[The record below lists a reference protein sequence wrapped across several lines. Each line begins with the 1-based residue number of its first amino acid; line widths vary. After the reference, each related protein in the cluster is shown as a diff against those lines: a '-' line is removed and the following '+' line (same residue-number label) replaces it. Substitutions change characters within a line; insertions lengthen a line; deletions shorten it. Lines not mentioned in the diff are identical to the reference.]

1 MIRWIVQNYRT
12 FLWAFALAMAVWIS
26 AVTSADPDETRT
38 LPSPVQVETIG
49 QASNLVLNSDI
60 PKEVEVTLRAPRSVW
75 ALIDADPQLV
85 RVILDLSGLSSGEHT
100 LDLQIQIDARPIQ
113 IISVSPRTIT
123 FTLEP
128 LSTESVNVDLS
139 VSGEAAVGY
148 QMGEIS
154 YEPLEVSISGAE
166 SQVQKVARA
175 RVSIDLNG
183 IRENFDDTL
192 PVEVLDDNG
201 EVVNDVTVSPSEI
214 HVSFPISQQGGYRD
228 VAVKVSIIGRV
239 ASGYRLTDLS
249 VFPPV
254 VTVYS
259 TDPDLVSSL
268 PGIVETQPLDLQSA
282 QDDINTRLTLNLPPG
297 VSIIGEQT
305 VLVQAGV
312 SPIEGSVTLSGEL
325 IEIIGLENGLTAQ
338 TSPISVD
345 VILSGPLPLLDTLT
359 RQSVR
364 ATVDLTGL
372 SVGTYQ
378 ISPKVE
384 ILISNI
390 IVESILPNTVEVVIT
405 SLTPSTPTPSPTP
418 KP

>member
-12 FLWAFALAMAVWIS
+12 FLWAFALALAVWIS

-38 LPSPVQVETIG
+38 LPAPVQVDTIG

-75 ALIDADPQLV
+75 DLIDSDPQLV

-100 LDLQIQIDARPIQ
+100 MDLQIQIDARPIQ

-128 LSTESVNVDLS
+128 LTTESVNVDLS
-139 VSGEAAVGY
+139 ISGEAAVGY

-154 YEPLEVSISGAE
+154 YEPLEVSVSGAE
-166 SQVQKVARA
+166 SQVEKVARA
-175 RVSIDLNG
+175 RVSVDLNG
-183 IRENFDDTL
+183 IRENFDDSL

-201 EVVNDVTVSPSEI
+201 EVVKDVTVSPSEI
-214 HVSFPISQQGGYRD
+214 QVTFPISQQGGYRD

-259 TDPDLVSSL
+259 TDPELVSSL

-325 IEIIGLENGLTAQ
+325 IEIVGLESGLTAQ

-372 SVGTYQ
+372 SAGTYQ

-390 IVESILPNTVEVVIT
+390 IVESILPNTVEVVVT
-405 SLTPSTPTPSPTP
+405 SLNPSTPTPSPTP

>member
-12 FLWAFALAMAVWIS
+12 FLWAFALALAVWIS

-38 LPSPVQVETIG
+38 LPAPVQVDTIG

-75 ALIDADPQLV
+75 DLIDSDPQLV

-100 LDLQIQIDARPIQ
+100 MDLQIQIDARPIQ

-128 LSTESVNVDLS
+128 LTTESVNVDLS
-139 VSGEAAVGY
+139 ISGEAAVGY

-154 YEPLEVSISGAE
+154 YEPLEVSVSGAE
-166 SQVQKVARA
+166 SQVEKVARA
-175 RVSIDLNG
+175 RVSVDLNG
-183 IRENFDDTL
+183 IRENFDDSL

-201 EVVNDVTVSPSEI
+201 EVVKDVTVSPSEI
-214 HVSFPISQQGGYRD
+214 QVTFPISQQGGYRD

-259 TDPDLVSSL
+259 TDPELVSSL

-325 IEIIGLENGLTAQ
+325 IEIVGLESGLTAQ

-372 SVGTYQ
+372 SAGTYQ

-390 IVESILPNTVEVVIT
+390 IVESILPNTVEVVVT
-405 SLTPSTPTPSPTP
+405 SLNPITPTPSPTP